1 MGKFAYAAWALIVV
15 VVAMVVFGSELEKD
29 ALREE
34 EMNY

>member
-1 MGKFAYAAWALIVV
+1 MGKLAYAAWALIVV
-15 VVAMVVFGSELEKD
+15 AVAMVVFGPEFEKD